1 MEILTLP
8 RGEGRERKK
17 TFPWLFH
24 YFLFPPQNC
33 GHGSFLFRGFGNFA
47 SFPSTAYDWQKQ
59 LHARHNTRSEQRYR
73 CRLPQGETKKQQKKY
88 LPITNKRACPN
99 AILLPFNVEEYA
111 RLTKNLW
118 TVHYEVNTVNPCFLR
133 WLPSFTLSK
142 ESLRLIVKPAISL
155 VARPSCSPPNRKIRA
170 FYDPRNLVYH
180 RTAPSST
187 YDAVTCRFAA
197 RCNFSSRET
206 WSLHDILQTV
216 FFLLTA
222 YRWIVQLFKLEKK
235 NK

>member
-1 MEILTLP
+1 MQEKRTFLNFHLRYVLV
-8 RGEGRERKK
+8 RGNFDAPEGGERKREKKNISLVVSLFFISPPKLWTRQLSISRFRQFRVVSIDRVWLTETTTREAQYTFRTTVSLSFATGRNKK
-17 TFPWLFH
+17 T
-24 YFLFPPQNC
+24 
-33 GHGSFLFRGFGNFA
+33 
-47 SFPSTAYDWQKQ
+47 T
-59 LHARHNTRSEQRYR
+59 
-73 CRLPQGETKKQQKKY
+73 KKY

-197 RCNFSSRET
+197 RCNFSSREI

-216 FFLLTA
+216 F
-222 YRWIVQLFKLEKK
+222 
-235 NK
+235 